1 MMNEITKILNIKLKT
16 LVGKRKEKSMKLIL
30 YKK

>member
-1 MMNEITKILNIKLKT
+1 MMNEITKILNIKLKI